1 MQENEEAT
9 CFRIER
15 NPQRMDLISA
25 QRGQR
30 VPSTRAERAEL
41 ARELRALDRMKTD
54 ELVDKHFEL
63 FGYATKS
70 RNKPG
75 LIRRLYH
82 RVQEIQEGRE
92 LSEEARS
99 AIKTLS
105 GESAIPDG
113 RAKRPAK
120 KSDDAPR
127 DPRLPDPGTVLA
139 KRYKG
144 SEYEVTVLTDGFEY
158 DGVTFKTLSAV
169 AKEITGRHWNGFIFF
184 GLDTRKPKKK
194 KGASR

>member
-1 MQENEEAT
+1 
-9 CFRIER
+9 
-15 NPQRMDLISA
+15 MDLIQA

-30 VPSTRAERAEL
+30 VPRTRAERAQL

-54 ELVDKHFEL
+54 DLVDKHFEL
-63 FGYATKS
+63 FGYATRS

-92 LSEEARS
+92 LSEEAR
-99 AIKTLS
+99 ATIKTLS
-105 GESAIPDG
+105 REVTVVDG

-120 KSDDAPR
+120 KIDDAPR
-127 DPRLPDPGTVLA
+127 DPRLPGVGTVLT

-158 DGVTFKTLSAV
+158 DGVEFKTLSAV

-194 KGASR
+194 GASR

>member
-1 MQENEEAT
+1 
-9 CFRIER
+9 
-15 NPQRMDLISA
+15 MDLIQA

-30 VPSTRAERAEL
+30 VPRTRAERAEL

-54 ELVDKHFEL
+54 DLVDKHFEL

-99 AIKTLS
+99 VIKTLS
-105 GESAIPDG
+105 QEVSVADG

-120 KSDDAPR
+120 KTEDAPR
-127 DPRLPDPGTVLA
+127 DPRLPGVGTVLA
-139 KRYKG
+139 KRHKG
-144 SEYEVTVLTDGFEY
+144 REYEVTVLKDGFEY
-158 DGVTFKTLSAV
+158 DGAIFKTLSAV

-184 GLDTRKPKKK
+184 GLDTRKPKKT
-194 KGASR
+194 GASR